1 MVDSPKTLTV
11 FTPAFNRA
19 HTLPRTYQSLC
30 RQTCKDFEWLI
41 VDDGSSDNT
50 SEIVKPW
57 LENPDFP
64 IRYIYQE
71 NQGMHGAHNT
81 AYANITT
88 ELNVCIDSDDWMPDD
103 AVEKIVGFW
112 RKNGS
117 KDVSGIIGL
126 DVREDGSL
134 IGSRFPSYM
143 KHTTLTGYYASGGR
157 GDKKLVYRTEV
168 VRKYPRYPLFK
179 GENYVGLAYLYMLI
193 DQDYELLAMNEPLV
207 VVEYQAEGSSNGMY
221 RQYWRN
227 PKGFAFYR
235 KTEMCLAPTF
245 KRRFMSCIHYVSSC
259 IISHDR
265 NWLKASP
272 KKIMTFLAYP
282 LGIALY
288 FHIKGKVKSG
298 ANMNIK

>member
-1 MVDSPKTLTV
+1 MADSPRTLTV

-50 SEIVKPW
+50 AEIVKPW
-57 LENPDFP
+57 LENSDFP

-103 AVEKIVGFW
+103 AVEKIIHFW
-112 RKNGS
+112 NNSDTSRIA
-117 KDVSGIIGL
+117 GIIGL
-126 DVREDGSL
+126 DIREDGSL
-134 IGSRFPSYM
+134 IGTDFPETM
-143 KHTTLTGYYASGGR
+143 KSTTLSDYYASGGK
-157 GDKKLVYRTEV
+157 GDKKLVYRTDIV
-168 VRKYPRYPLFK
+168 KQFPKYPIFN

-193 DQDYELLAMNEPLV
+193 DQKYQLLTLNTPLV

-227 PKGFAFYR
+227 PKGFAFFR
-235 KTEMCLAPTF
+235 KTEMCLAKTV
-245 KRRFMSCIHYVSSC
+245 KRRFMSCMHYVSSC
-259 IISHDR
+259 IIARDKM
-265 NWLKASP
+265 WLKNTP
-272 KKIMTFLAYP
+272 KKYMTVLAAP
-282 LGIALY
+282 FGLLLY
-288 FHIKGKVKSG
+288 FFIRHKVQAG
-298 ANMNIK
+298 AKMNIK